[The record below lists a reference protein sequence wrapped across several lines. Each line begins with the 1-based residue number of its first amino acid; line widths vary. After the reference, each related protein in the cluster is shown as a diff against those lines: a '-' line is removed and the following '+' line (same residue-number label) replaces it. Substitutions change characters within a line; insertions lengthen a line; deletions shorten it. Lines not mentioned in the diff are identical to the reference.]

1 MRFFSARISA
11 ARLQLPIIC
20 ALASLA
26 ACYSPER
33 MIVLDGTWRWRTGF
47 DAAWLASTE
56 RSAPWRSAAL
66 ADLKLGAAPEL
77 KQRAGWVVLE
87 MDLPPALD
95 ELARDQRAL
104 TLYSGLVSDVSIFY
118 LNGVEIGRLG
128 SVAPYRSGSY
138 NRLLADVP
146 PEAWKNDQPDR
157 LAVALYSN
165 GVYPY
170 FFADSDIRIGVAGD
184 VYAWYYRAEIISI
197 ALLSV
202 YFVVGLYHLLLFV
215 RRRSDLHN
223 LYFGL
228 FCTVV
233 SGYWFFRTGSR
244 DLVFADYID
253 LRIRMEYIALF
264 ALGPLLIQFLAQ
276 FFYQRHSRFGLGY
289 GAFCALLTLVVLFGG
304 YELNQTALT
313 VWQLS
318 AAPLLIAFVVYIIV
332 AIYRGRSEGWYILG
346 GMLLLTAA
354 GIHDVLAAR
363 GVLDGPHI
371 ARFTFVAFILGIA
384 GLLAA
389 RFMRV
394 HNEVEELNSSLE
406 RKVEERTR
414 QLQHSLNEVRALKVQ
429 QDGDYFL
436 TSLLIKPLGGNFVKS
451 ERVDIDMLVRQ
462 KKRFQFRHWEA
473 EIGGDLCTAHSIR
486 LNGRNYSAFLNGDAM
501 GKSIQGAGGALV
513 LGTVFKSVV
522 SRTQYA
528 PQNESPELWLKN
540 CFVELQNIFVSFD
553 GSMLISAVLGLIDDE
568 SGMLYFINAEHPW
581 IVLYREGRASF
592 IEDRL
597 ILRKI
602 GIEALSGRM
611 HISAFA
617 LEPGDVVIVGSDGR
631 DDIQLGVDAKGNRI
645 INEDEYEFLRHVESG
660 AGDLEKIEA
669 SILAR
674 GDLTDDFT
682 LIRAGYRID
691 ESLEFLRGRTA
702 ERERLAG
709 LIGSALEAGAAGP
722 GLAALE
728 KYFQR
733 YPESSEHL
741 FAAARLARAS
751 GRLAVARDYAE
762 RLRLREPQHIENLIL
777 LAELCLALSELE
789 RAGKIAG
796 EALEIDPANA
806 RARELAARRQPG

>member
-1 MRFFSARISA
+1 MRSFFALIHA
-11 ARLQLPIIC
+11 ARLQLPMLC
-20 ALASLA
+20 AFAALT

-33 MIVLDGTWRWRTGF
+33 MIALDGTWRWRAGF
-47 DAAWLASTE
+47 DAAWLSTAE
-56 RSAPWRSAAL
+56 RGADWQSAPL
-66 ADLKLGAAPEL
+66 AELKLSARPEL
-77 KQRAGWVVLE
+77 QRRAGWITLE
-87 MDLPPALD
+87 LDLPPEFD
-95 ELARDQRAL
+95 ELARAHGSL
-104 TLYSGLVSDVSIFY
+104 ALYSGLVSDVSIFY

-128 SVAPYRSGSY
+128 SVEPYRSGSY
-138 NRLLADVP
+138 NRLLADIP
-146 PEAWKNDQPDR
+146 PAAVKPDAPDR

-170 FFADSDIRIGVAGD
+170 FFADSDMRAGAAGD
-184 VYAWYYRAEIISI
+184 LYAWYYRAEIISI

-223 LYFGL
+223 LYFGI

-233 SGYWFFRTGSR
+233 SLYWLFRTGSR
-244 DLVFADYID
+244 DLVFANYID

-276 FFYQRHSRFGLGY
+276 FFYQRHSRFGLAY
-289 GAFCALLTLVVLFGG
+289 GAFCAALALLVLFGG
-304 YELNQTALT
+304 YELNQTALS

-318 AAPLLIAFVVYIIV
+318 AAPLLIAFVIYIMV

-451 ERVDIDMLVRQ
+451 EHVDIDMLVRQ

-473 EIGGDLCTAHSIR
+473 EIGGDLCTAHSIQ
-486 LNGRNYSAFLNGDAM
+486 LGGRRYSAFLNGDAM

-528 PQNESPELWLKN
+528 PGDESPELWLKN

-581 IVLYREGRASF
+581 IVLYREGRANF

-669 SILAR
+669 SILGR

-682 LIRAGYRID
+682 LIRVGYRVD
-691 ESLEFLRGRTA
+691 ESLEFLQRRKD
-702 ERERLAG
+702 ERERLAKQ
-709 LIGSALEAGAAGP
+709 IGAALEAGEAGP
-722 GLAALE
+722 GLTALE
-728 KYFQR
+728 QYFAHF
-733 YPESSEHL
+733 PESSEHL

-762 RLRLREPQHIENLIL
+762 RLRLREPRHVANLIT
-777 LAELCLALSELE
+777 LAELCLALGDLE
-789 RAGKIAG
+789 RAEKIAG
-796 EALEIDPANA
+796 EALEIEPANA
-806 RARELAARRQPG
+806 RARELAARRE